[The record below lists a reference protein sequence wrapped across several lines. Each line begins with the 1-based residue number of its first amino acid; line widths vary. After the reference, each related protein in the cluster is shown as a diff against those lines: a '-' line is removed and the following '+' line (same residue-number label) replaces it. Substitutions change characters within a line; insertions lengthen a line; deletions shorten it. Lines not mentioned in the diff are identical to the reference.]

1 MAPSALACGR
11 FEAQIAYLRLEVAAV
26 SAAPRRAVDEVLRVR
41 RVRHVALFSIGDRG
55 GGETEEEGGGNSEGE
70 AHRD

>member
-1 MAPSALACGR
+1 MARVRAST
-11 FEAQIAYLRLEVAAV
+11 
-26 SAAPRRAVDEVLRVR
+26 RRAVDEVLRVR